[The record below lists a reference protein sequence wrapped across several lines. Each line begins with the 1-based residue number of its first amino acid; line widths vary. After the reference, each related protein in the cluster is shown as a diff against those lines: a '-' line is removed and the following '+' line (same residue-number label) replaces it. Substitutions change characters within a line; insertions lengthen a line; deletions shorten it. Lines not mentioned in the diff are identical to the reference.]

1 MTHGFF
7 TTLFYQPLYIGLIF
21 LINIIPWADVGI
33 AVILFTC
40 VVKLILFPLSKSAV
54 RTQILMKKSETEM
67 NALKEKY
74 KNNKQEQ
81 AQKLMAFY
89 KEKKINP
96 FSSFFLILIQLPI
109 IIALYQIFL
118 KSGLPNVTESL
129 LYSFVQIPTFI
140 NMNFLGIL
148 DISKRSLLLAVLAGV
163 TAYLQARFAMPSVP
177 PKTTKASFK
186 DDLAR
191 SMVIQAKYML
201 PIFIFLIA
209 YTVSGAVSL
218 YLITSNV
225 FTVGQELVIR
235 KRFKDSSEENK

>member
-1 MTHGFF
+1 
-7 TTLFYQPLYIGLIF
+7 
-21 LINIIPWADVGI
+21 
-33 AVILFTC
+33 
-40 VVKLILFPLSKSAV
+40 
-54 RTQILMKKSETEM
+54 
-67 NALKEKY
+67 
-74 KNNKQEQ
+74 
-81 AQKLMAFY
+81 
-89 KEKKINP
+89 
-96 FSSFFLILIQLPI
+96 
-109 IIALYQIFL
+109 
-118 KSGLPNVTESL
+118 
-129 LYSFVQIPTFI
+129 
-140 NMNFLGIL
+140 MNFLGIL